1 MITTYR
7 LVEGKLEATPHE
19 AGADIS
25 RETFEAAVWID
36 CQSPTLAEDVILR
49 DATGIDIPTRAEM
62 DEIETSSRLYSDG
75 NAAYMT
81 AMLPSA
87 TDTQNPVTLPVTFI
101 LAPRL
106 LVTVRH
112 HEPRAFLNFALRAQ
126 KLPMDGRDAI
136 AVLAGLLDA
145 VIDRI
150 ADILETVGKDIDVIS
165 KDIFAN
171 ASTGPTKGR
180 DFQSILKAIG
190 RQGDL
195 LSMLRDS
202 LATHDRLFSFFANV
216 ANQRHCDR
224 DTKAAIKTLSRD
236 AASLS
241 DHASYLSQKIV
252 FLLDATL
259 GLISIEQNAIIKI
272 FSVAAVIFLPPTL
285 VASVYGMNFE
295 FMSELNWVY
304 GYPYA
309 LGLMVF
315 SAVVPYLFFKRR
327 GWL

>member
-1 MITTYR
+1 MLKALTAFILNRTLANAPVASALVIHPFFTESLAAFITIPSTTSER
-7 LVEGKLEATPHE
+7 LATP
-19 AGADIS
+19 
-25 RETFEAAVWID
+25 
-36 CQSPTLAEDVILR
+36 
-49 DATGIDIPTRAEM
+49 
-62 DEIETSSRLYSDG
+62 
-75 NAAYMT
+75 
-81 AMLPSA
+81 
-87 TDTQNPVTLPVTFI
+87 
-101 LAPRL
+101 
-106 LVTVRH
+106 
-112 HEPRAFLNFALRAQ
+112 
-126 KLPMDGRDAI
+126 
-136 AVLAGLLDA
+136 AGLLPLY
-145 VIDRI
+145 V
-150 ADILETVGKDIDVIS
+150 S
-165 KDIFAN
+165 KDVFAN

-295 FMSELNWVY
+295 FMPELNWAY